1 MWKAKIGWGNN
12 DEVWEWS
19 TRALAAISRIFQGVN
34 AYQLYQ
40 LSGLQT
46 ALELMR
52 YASGNRDI
60 QMHGS
65 RAVSGL
71 MAYELAY
78 YAQEAPQ
85 IVSGSA
91 LETLAQTLTDFPS
104 DIQVVRAAS
113 RAVWV
118 CVHLGKRF
126 GAHTF
131 VQQKIYEPLLVAMAH
146 NSHDLKVIESCCGA
160 VLAAAARDDDCA
172 AKLLEAG
179 VRDEVRD
186 TLQRVE
192 SVSYSG
198 AFVNLKHWWLFE
210 A

>member
-1 MWKAKIGWGNN
+1 
-12 DEVWEWS
+12 
-19 TRALAAISRIFQGVN
+19 
-34 AYQLYQ
+34 
-40 LSGLQT
+40 
-46 ALELMR
+46 MR

-91 LETLAQTLTDFPS
+91 LETLAQTLTNFPS
-104 DIQVVRAAS
+104 DVQVVRAAS